1 MKLSSNLIKQKSEEY
16 ESQIS
21 KLKSEKKQLKT
32 YALQLKSESENWAQ
46 EKKTLV
52 VKIKDMEKSIENLK
66 LNNFHNTEPPS
77 EILNNH
83 EIIQPEVNLTSA
95 GFSYSNSNSN
105 SYSNSISNSNS
116 ISTPKHKSFG
126 SFHENYALDEFNLTA
141 AAPATP
147 SWKALFDSIQ
157 LTNTDNLNPR
167 QSELSLL
174 LRDSSIDT
182 EGLTNKK
189 IERNSVNLSSA
200 QKLLLCH
207 SPLGF

>member
-95 GFSYSNSNSN
+95 GFSSSNSNSKAD
-105 SYSNSISNSNS
+105 SRAMLVI
-116 ISTPKHKSFG
+116 
-126 SFHENYALDEFNLTA
+126 NY
-141 AAPATP
+141 
-147 SWKALFDSIQ
+147 
-157 LTNTDNLNPR
+157 
-167 QSELSLL
+167 
-174 LRDSSIDT
+174 
-182 EGLTNKK
+182 
-189 IERNSVNLSSA
+189 
-200 QKLLLCH
+200 
-207 SPLGF
+207 